1 MHNMYSNL
9 AGLLVH
15 CHPENASATHYP
27 EHQTVTRYLEYPKYG
42 SFPRHQSAIHT
53 GDRVTL
59 HVCVSPCLY
68 WLMTHNP
75 PTGKRCIVLTAKSVC
90 QHGMHTQQAQTDM
103 SKQMVLPATSC
114 SGTAGL
120 PCNLLCLTVSPP
132 NTGMRGCRHPH
143 TCMPHTFLAHACMEA
158 EMPNPLHSC
167 RTL

>member
-1 MHNMYSNL
+1 MYSNL

-90 QHGMHTQQAQTDM
+90 QHGMHTQQLKLTSQNKWFCQQHHAQGQQGCHAIFFFNGFPSRTHM
-103 SKQMVLPATSC
+103 HAGMQTS
-114 SGTAGL
+114 
-120 PCNLLCLTVSPP
+120 
-132 NTGMRGCRHPH
+132 PH
-143 TCMPHTFLAHACMEA
+143 MHAPHIPRTCMHGGRNAQPFA
-158 EMPNPLHSC
+158 
-167 RTL
+167 